1 MADNILKI
9 VALPEAELKR
19 WNAEQEA
26 LQKRDWSIAYPPPEG
41 HEDVGKFFWDLY
53 WEAKTERERL
63 GKPDQWFKAYC
74 YFKGNHWHKSEAK
87 SKQTKVSANLF
98 FSNVVRTTAN
108 IVNRNPVAEV
118 EDLTGRGG
126 DISRV
131 VTRKLEKWWIESK
144 QHKKLRLS
152 VINNETYGVTV
163 EKPFWN
169 STINSPDTANID
181 PFTFFPAPGY
191 WEDIT
196 LDAPYACQAIP
207 VPVPVLQKQHGI
219 DSVSADDVYYDLGL
233 DREEHSSVV
242 HSSETGRPS
251 GYSGGSLNSM
261 SRDAYGRG
269 NLALKVE
276 IWIRVNRSEKYPD
289 GIRCVTICNNGQK
302 VLADRPNPLINWAMP
317 EDKVKT
323 NFLYGKIPF
332 FLANSYEDTS
342 SVWGF
347 SALDQTYELAVKIEE
362 LVSMAIAYHMRSA
375 SGVMVVS
382 QNSGIKRKHLNSRP
396 GLVLFP
402 LTDVNSV
409 KFLPLPSLPSSYFNL
424 IDLLINLHDRIYAVQ
439 DADRGEN
446 PEGVR
451 AASAIVALQER
462 NAVLIQHKIDAVE
475 KLIEARGMCAIA
487 LYQMHGHIPE
497 TIEVDGEA
505 FQFKGTDLI
514 GDSFNYVVHSGSTM
528 IQTRVQKQEQSVS
541 LYKED
546 AIDQQA
552 LLEDLGY
559 PKAKQVLER
568 MAEGQLETAMS
579 IMVQAGM
586 PEEQALEIMQVLQQ
600 QQFGNNTSSENEGGQ
615 SGMSKPGVPVAQ
627 QGEIEQAGG

>member
-1 MADNILKI
+1 MAEDILKI
-9 VALPEAELKR
+9 IALPEAELKR
-19 WNAEQEA
+19 WNAKQETI
-26 LQKRDWSIAYPPPEG
+26 QKRDWSIACPPPEG
-41 HEDVGKFFWDLY
+41 HEDVGKFFWNLY

-74 YFKGNHWHKSEAK
+74 YFKGNHWHKTEAR

-118 EDLTGRGG
+118 EDLTGQGG

-152 VINNETYGVTV
+152 VINNEVYGVTV

-169 STINSPDTANID
+169 WKIRSPDTATVD

-196 LDAPYACQAIP
+196 IDAPYACHATPQP
-207 VPVPVLQKQHGI
+207 VKVLKKQYSTEDI
-219 DSVSADDVYYDLGL
+219 SADDIYHDLGL
-233 DREEHSSVV
+233 DREEHASVI
-242 HSSETGRPS
+242 HSSTGTRPS
-251 GYSGGSLNSM
+251 GHSGGSLNSM

-269 NLALKVE
+269 DLALKLE
-276 IWIRVNRSEKYPD
+276 IWIRVDVSEKYPD
-289 GIRCVTICNNGQK
+289 GIRCVTICNNGK

-317 EDKVKT
+317 PEQLKT
-323 NFLYGKIPF
+323 NYIYGKIPF

-362 LVSMAIAYHMRSA
+362 LVSMAIAYHMRA
-375 SGVMVVS
+375 TSGILVVS
-382 QNSGIKRKHLNSRP
+382 QSSGIKRKHLNSKP

-409 KFLPLPSLPSSYFNL
+409 KFLPMPSLPSSYFNL

-439 DADRGEN
+439 DADRGES
-446 PEGVR
+446 PSGVV

-487 LYQMHGHIPE
+487 MFQMHGHIPE
-497 TIEVDGEA
+497 TIEVDGEQ
-505 FQFKGTDLI
+505 FLFKGTELI
-514 GDSFNYVVHSGSTM
+514 GQGFNYVVHSGSTM

-541 LYKED
+541 LYKEG

-579 IMVQAGM
+579 IMVQAGL
-586 PEEQALEIMQVLQQ
+586 PEDQAVQLMEVLKQ
-600 QQFGNNTSSENEGGQ
+600 QQFGNTPASESNSTGGNQ
-615 SGMSKPGVPVAQ
+615 GAGVPVAQ
-627 QGEIEQAGG
+627 QGKIEQ